1 MHAAKKQGRA
11 CGANDYHTTK
21 KLHARLFRCRGILQE
36 TKGYSFI
43 HSKDQ
48 DSIRMK
54 SFKAAPSGL
63 PAFAGALVFLFLTF
77 AGLVFYQ
84 STAEPSPSSFF
95 FAAVRT
101 LVVFLVGAAPLAFLL
116 CSFIRKS
123 RSQTAAQS
131 GKKAEL
137 EALYRAQARKLD
149 ETLET
154 LGESR
159 LRLEMVFSVFQ
170 NTLEG
175 LLVFDQHH
183 SIVDA
188 NASVSRITGWN
199 QDSLLK
205 QPVDSVLRSQELRLI
220 QSGVKKSLQNEA
232 WEGEAIARSKDGREF
247 PIWLRVAALSGAFE
261 QPYYIASFH
270 DITESKDREE
280 QIRHMA
286 LHDALTGLP
295 NRNFLQH
302 HLEQALSTPGGREHM
317 AIIYFDLDGFKRVND
332 NLGHDAGD
340 QVLRMVGERLLQKL
354 RAHDVIVRM
363 GGDEFVIVCQR
374 IRGKEQAAEVAQRL
388 LDGLR
393 EPFAVAGTECSIG
406 ASLGIAMPP
415 EGGLTAEELLK
426 NADMAMYAAKGM
438 GKNCFCFFSDSLQAE
453 SQQRSS
459 LESRLTAAVAG
470 DNFEVY
476 FQPII
481 SFDGCTVLGVEA
493 LARWKSG
500 DESAPSP
507 RSFIRLAEET
517 GLIMPL
523 SEQIIRK
530 AFEGFIPLLKEQA
543 NLYLALNIS
552 PALIRNDQLMTVLES
567 SLSAHKLTPRCIV
580 LEITES
586 AFENQRGHLQE
597 ALRRFTDKGYR
608 IAVDNFGSVYNS
620 FSYLRNLP
628 IAFLKVDGTYVR
640 EMSANPDSASLVKGV
655 RGMGEWIG
663 AIVVAEGVETD
674 EQSERIRALGYEFGQ
689 GYLYCGP
696 GNAQSTLEY
705 LRAAKDASSAAPVDV
720 PQAKPSDRSDDGK
733 PEARSRP
740 IPDLAN

>member
-1 MHAAKKQGRA
+1 MKPFEASPKATAA
-11 CGANDYHTTK
+11 
-21 KLHARLFRCRGILQE
+21 L
-36 TKGYSFI
+36 
-43 HSKDQ
+43 
-48 DSIRMK
+48 
-54 SFKAAPSGL
+54 
-63 PAFAGALVFLFLTF
+63 AGALLFLFLAF
-77 AGLVFYQ
+77 AGLVLYQ
-84 STAEPSPSSFF
+84 SVIESSPPSVFL
-95 FAAVRT
+95 AITRVIA
-101 LVVFLVGAAPLAFLL
+101 VFLVGAAPLALL
-116 CSFIRKS
+116 LAFFMRKA
-123 RSQTAAQS
+123 RSQTAAYS

-137 EALYRAQARKLD
+137 EALYRAQAKKLD

-175 LLVFDQHH
+175 LLVFDQQHN
-183 SIVDA
+183 IVDA
-188 NASVSRITGWN
+188 NASVSRITGWS
-199 QDSLLK
+199 QESLLK
-205 QPVDSVLRSQELRLI
+205 QPVDSILRSQELRLI
-220 QSGVKKSLQNEA
+220 RSGVKKNLQAEA
-232 WEGEAIARSKDGREF
+232 WEGEAVAHAKDGREF

-302 HLEQALSTPGGREHM
+302 HLEQALATPGGREHM
-317 AIIYFDLDGFKRVND
+317 AIIYFDLDGFKRIND

-459 LESRLTAAVAG
+459 LETRLTAAVAG

-476 FQPII
+476 FQPIV

-500 DESAPSP
+500 DENAPSP

-530 AFEGFIPLLKEQA
+530 AFEGFVPLLKEQGD
-543 NLYLALNIS
+543 LYLALNIS
-552 PALIRNDQLMTVLES
+552 PALTRNDQLMTVLES
-567 SLSAHKLTPRCIV
+567 ALASHNLTPSCIV

-586 AFENQRGHLQE
+586 AFESPRGHLQE
-597 ALRRFTDKGYR
+597 ALLRYTDKGYR
-608 IAVDNFGSVYNS
+608 IAVDNFGSVYSS
-620 FSYLRNLP
+620 FAYLRNLP

-640 EMSANPDSASLVKGV
+640 EMGANPDSASLVKGV

-674 EQSERIRALGYEFGQ
+674 EQSERVRSLGYEFGQ

-696 GNAQSTLEY
+696 CDAQSTLEY
-705 LRAAKDASSAAPVDV
+705 LRSAKAPSPAAPVQAL
-720 PQAKPSDRSDDGK
+720 PAKPSARAGK
-733 PEARSRP
+733 SGARSRSG
-740 IPDLAN
+740 PDLPN